1 MKKIR
6 ESNFELLRILSM
18 FLIVMNHFIGVWPNW
33 HFSNQHFGNE
43 IVVQIFSSGGKIG
56 VNLFVL
62 ITGYFL
68 FSKKININS
77 GVTVWLKNI
86 TYSWLTLVIILF
98 LRPVGLIELTRR
110 IFPTVT
116 SFMWFSTA
124 YLVLFLLVPIINKII
139 HVLSKTMRI
148 YLLAVLFVALSILPT
163 VGVDFAYSNVSW
175 LIFVYLTGAEIAL
188 SGNQRKKI
196 SNIWLIIVGIILFSI
211 GILSILC
218 FRYFHFLPGR
228 ENYLMWFGNSTIS
241 YLISI
246 VIFLF
251 FKNLRFK
258 NVTINKLASYMFD
271 VYLIQALIWEI
282 FIHFNKIQTFESGML
297 FWIYIIVGPI
307 IIFLICILA
316 VLLIDFVTQKPM
328 KKIGLFV
335 GNQLQSLINRFITK

>member
-1 MKKIR
+1 
-6 ESNFELLRILSM
+6 
-18 FLIVMNHFIGVWPNW
+18 
-33 HFSNQHFGNE
+33 
-43 IVVQIFSSGGKIG
+43 
-56 VNLFVL
+56 
-62 ITGYFL
+62 
-68 FSKKININS
+68 
-77 GVTVWLKNI
+77 
-86 TYSWLTLVIILF
+86 
-98 LRPVGLIELTRR
+98 
-110 IFPTVT
+110 
-116 SFMWFSTA
+116 
-124 YLVLFLLVPIINKII
+124 
-139 HVLSKTMRI
+139 
-148 YLLAVLFVALSILPT
+148 
-163 VGVDFAYSNVSW
+163 
-175 LIFVYLTGAEIAL
+175 
-188 SGNQRKKI
+188 
-196 SNIWLIIVGIILFSI
+196 
-211 GILSILC
+211 
-218 FRYFHFLPGR
+218 
-228 ENYLMWFGNSTIS
+228 MWFGNSTIS